1 MLTLCKCNFIYLQ
14 EEKVLVQLKIRSC
27 KCSNIFTNSHIY
39 IYSVNTYV
47 RPLII
52 GSPNLR
58 LLSTKFHNIWLKFY
72 CQWYSSYF
80 NHSKIF
86 IERSS
91 MDTRSE
97 KFVKY
102 LLSLVVYEEKDINK
116 KTNHWR
122 TSFVQRLDRVS

>member
-1 MLTLCKCNFIYLQ
+1 
-14 EEKVLVQLKIRSC
+14 
-27 KCSNIFTNSHIY
+27 
-39 IYSVNTYV
+39 
-47 RPLII
+47 
-52 GSPNLR
+52 
-58 LLSTKFHNIWLKFY
+58 
-72 CQWYSSYF
+72 
-80 NHSKIF
+80 
-86 IERSS
+86 